1 MRGGPKSQKPADR
14 RAGSRVSAE
23 REAGGV
29 FAFLSLAFQML
40 IRIYQQ
46 ECDQGEQMKLTEHIA
61 VRFECRGRTSFKL
74 PIRRQAVS
82 SARLPLSSKRLYMER
97 AGSGP
102 ERRKGRTDARS
113 PRWVARLRRGPHR
126 VPPSVH
132 IFELAGV
139 AKRLPPSLRWVDRN
153 YTQGRK
159 ASHQYGGDTE
169 CACAT
174 WTQRDGTIRP
184 GGAFHPPPYWSLV
197 GSLGF
202 GPSPGRRQR

>member
-14 RAGSRVSAE
+14 RAGSRVTFE

-40 IRIYQQ
+40 IRIHQQ

-61 VRFECRGRTSFKL
+61 VRFECRGRTSFTL
-74 PIRRQAVS
+74 PIRRRTVR
-82 SARLPLSSKRLYMER
+82 SARLSLSSKRLYMER

-102 ERRKGRTDARS
+102 ERRKGRTNARS
-113 PRWVARLRRGPHR
+113 RRQVAGLRRGLHR
-126 VPPSVH
+126 GPPSVQ

-139 AKRLPPSLRWVDRN
+139 AKRRPPSLRWVDRN

-174 WTQRDGTIRP
+174 WTQRDGTNRP